1 MAKTNYAKIA
11 KKAASIQ
18 ISELRKV
25 NKVFNKPFLKAVDT
39 LSNVKGKIICAGIG
53 KSGLIARKVSA
64 TFSSVGLS
72 SFYLN
77 PGEANH
83 GDLGQI
89 DKRDILLVFSYSGN
103 TAEISNMLKYAN
115 RFNIKVIGVA
125 SKKDSMLLNS
135 SDIPILLPKV
145 RESDPTGMVPTT
157 STSLTLLFGD
167 CLAVALMNKIK
178 FSKDKFRTFHP
189 GGNIGQTLLQV
200 KDIMTTGKKLPI
212 INLNKTLNEAIKVI
226 NAKNL
231 GLVVVIEKNLVKG
244 ILTDG
249 DARRI
254 LRNYKKNDKIKKFM
268 SRNPYRIDEN
278 SSASKALAIMNEK
291 KITSLVVG
299 DKKTKNSFKLKGI
312 VHIHELLKYGIKWQ
326 VEKKEYS
333 LFKL

>member
-1 MAKTNYAKIA
+1 MAKMNYVKIA

-18 ISELRKV
+18 ISELRKI
-25 NKVFNKPFLKAVDT
+25 NKIFNKSFLKAVDT

-157 STSLTLLFGD
+157 STTLTLLFGD

-200 KDIMTTGKKLPI
+200 KDIMITGKKLPI

-226 NAKNL
+226 NSKNL

-244 ILTDG
+244 VLTDG

-268 SRNPYRIDEN
+268 SKNPYNIDQN
-278 SSASKALAIMNEK
+278 SPASKALAIMNEK
-291 KITSLVVG
+291 KITSLIVA

-326 VEKKEYS
+326 REKKGYL
-333 LFKL
+333 LFK